1 MTVFT
6 ITYNGM
12 ELAVE
17 ADAIEV
23 TFATVTHV
31 VVGEAAVGEGGEA
44 AQESKANQVRVRA
57 MTHEEYL
64 TPPPAPGGQP

>member
-1 MTVFT
+1 MTVYT

-23 TFATVTHV
+23 TFATITNV
-31 VVGEAAVGEGGEA
+31 AVGEE

-64 TPPPAPGGQP
+64 TPPSPQEEP